1 MLIDINVNLPGP
13 SSPKRRPLPPQIVQ
27 FGTEELVLIELQ
39 GALEVD
45 GNKDGQLV
53 GNLRVDPNTK
63 KPTMM
68 IGHHLLEGKLVNLA
82 KPLAVLHKHGSP
94 PGADDGAAME
104 VEDGSSRPAAHA
116 TSWDVVAVVKKKMV
130 FAKRPLPVVGHSTGK
145 GSSAVPLSR
154 IGSKAV

>member
-13 SSPKRRPLPPQIVQ
+13 SQRPLPPQLVQ

-39 GALEVD
+39 GALEVE

-53 GNLRVDPNTK
+53 GKLRVDPNTK

-82 KPLAVLHKHGSP
+82 KPLAVLHKHDSP
-94 PGADDGAAME
+94 PGMEDEAAME
-104 VEDGSSRPAAHA
+104 VEDDSPRPPAPQAK
-116 TSWDVVAVVKKKMV
+116 SWDIVAVVKKKMV
-130 FAKRPLPVVGHSTGK
+130 FSKRPMPVVGSGTGK
-145 GSSAVPLSR
+145 ASSAAPLSR
-154 IGSKAV
+154 IGSKAG